1 MNSTNATKSGLA
13 EIISSFSRE
22 PICGSKLTF
31 SLEVCLS
38 STVIMS
44 MVASVTVVGNF
55 LLLLTIYLNYGHL
68 FRTPSTLLIA
78 NLGFSDFLV
87 GLLVGFP
94 VAVRDAY
101 RYYGTGQKE
110 ITEIIGVFIGL
121 TMFVNG
127 SSTIALSVDRYIA
140 VSDPMRYRLRVT
152 RKRIKISVILL
163 WISSA
168 LLCCLQFTGIGKKV
182 YVNIYLHTHATIPI
196 FVLTAVCIKMIQ
208 ALKRHRL
215 DMQNQRNSSFQKRR
229 EMERERKMAKTVF
242 IILALFYLTLLPAYI
257 TLHLMHLYRGSN
269 FELRSIFRQVDFI
282 ATRFLFVN
290 SAIDPFVYAW
300 RIPKYRQGFMKIMSF
315 VKHRTKTETI
325 SERNEVVATDEELA
339 VQDTY
344 L

>member
-1 MNSTNATKSGLA
+1 
-13 EIISSFSRE
+13 
-22 PICGSKLTF
+22 
-31 SLEVCLS
+31 
-38 STVIMS
+38 
-44 MVASVTVVGNF
+44 
-55 LLLLTIYLNYGHL
+55 
-68 FRTPSTLLIA
+68 
-78 NLGFSDFLV
+78 
-87 GLLVGFP
+87 
-94 VAVRDAY
+94 
-101 RYYGTGQKE
+101 
-110 ITEIIGVFIGL
+110 
-121 TMFVNG
+121 
-127 SSTIALSVDRYIA
+127 
-140 VSDPMRYRLRVT
+140 MRYRLRVT
-152 RKRIKISVILL
+152 RKRIKISVILV

-168 LLCCLQFTGIGKKV
+168 LLCCLQFTGIGQKV

-215 DMQNQRNSSFQKRR
+215 DMQNQRNSSIRKRR

-300 RIPKYRQGFMKIMSF
+300 RIPKYRRGFMKIMSF

-325 SERNEVVATDEELA
+325 
-339 VQDTY
+339 
-344 L
+344 

>member
-1 MNSTNATKSGLA
+1 
-13 EIISSFSRE
+13 
-22 PICGSKLTF
+22 
-31 SLEVCLS
+31 
-38 STVIMS
+38 
-44 MVASVTVVGNF
+44 MVASVTVAGNF

-78 NLGFSDFLV
+78 NLGFSDLLV

-152 RKRIKISVILL
+152 RKRIKISVILV

-168 LLCCLQFTGIGKKV
+168 LLCCLKFTGIGQKV

-215 DMQNQRNSSFQKRR
+215 DMQNQGNSSFQKRR
-229 EMERERKMAKTVF
+229 EMEREQKMAKTVF
-242 IILALFYLTLLPAYI
+242 IILAF
-257 TLHLMHLYRGSN
+257 
-269 FELRSIFRQVDFI
+269 
-282 ATRFLFVN
+282 FLFNFTSGVHYI
-290 SAIDPFVYAW
+290 ALDAFVP
-300 RIPKYRQGFMKIMSF
+300 R
-315 VKHRTKTETI
+315 
-325 SERNEVVATDEELA
+325 L
-339 VQDTY
+339 
-344 L
+344 